1 MKKNFINK
9 YFLLSLVVVVLIFNL
24 ILFLLVNS
32 YKKELFKNPSF
43 WVLYGC
49 VMLIFVVLAL
59 LTFIKNTHL
68 VHQNLYLPM
77 ILPSIMV
84 GLIGGFILF
93 FFVQKIKVV
102 IILIPYLI
110 IFGIM
115 IISFILGS
123 FYQNH
128 LNGVKSKTTL
138 IISMNGLKEFLNN
151 LINNT
156 SDTIYLEFLNDLM
169 EKSDIEVKDED
180 NIELKELEKRIFE
193 YALFIKK
200 DIEENSKNNF
210 IMNATKLKEL
220 LIKRGN
226 Y

>member
-1 MKKNFINK
+1 
-9 YFLLSLVVVVLIFNL
+9 
-24 ILFLLVNS
+24 
-32 YKKELFKNPSF
+32 
-43 WVLYGC
+43 
-49 VMLIFVVLAL
+49 
-59 LTFIKNTHL
+59 
-68 VHQNLYLPM
+68 
-77 ILPSIMV
+77 
-84 GLIGGFILF
+84 
-93 FFVQKIKVV
+93 
-102 IILIPYLI
+102 
-110 IFGIM
+110 M

>member
-1 MKKNFINK
+1 
-9 YFLLSLVVVVLIFNL
+9 
-24 ILFLLVNS
+24 
-32 YKKELFKNPSF
+32 
-43 WVLYGC
+43 
-49 VMLIFVVLAL
+49 MLIFVVLAL

-123 FYQNH
+123 YQNH